1 MGLSNSLRFAS
12 LQDLCHGVAEV
23 WAVPLTGI
31 DLLPVD
37 VHGTVREAVYHLE
50 AAREG
55 AGRPVRES
63 RLDSSPSLGNLG
75 PQTAIGSVRLGKQRL
90 SSSNFM
96 RRVNFVGTHCRN
108 FVGAHCRFQYYMQFP
123 SAATQPTVA

>member
-37 VHGTVREAVYHLE
+37 VHRSVREAVYHLE

-55 AGRPVRES
+55 AGRPMRES
-63 RLDSSPSLGNLG
+63 
-75 PQTAIGSVRLGKQRL
+75 
-90 SSSNFM
+90 
-96 RRVNFVGTHCRN
+96 
-108 FVGAHCRFQYYMQFP
+108 
-123 SAATQPTVA
+123 

>member
-1 MGLSNSLRFAS
+1 MGLSNSLRSAS
-12 LQDLCHGVAEV
+12 LQDLCHGVAEI

-37 VHGTVREAVYHLE
+37 VHGSVREAVYHLE
-50 AAREG
+50 ATRKG
-55 AGRPVRES
+55 AGRPMRES
-63 RLDSSPSLGNLG
+63 RLGPPPSLGNLG

-108 FVGAHCRFQYYMQFP
+108 FVGAHCCFQYCIQSP
-123 SAATQPTVA
+123 NSAAEPTVA